1 MSEST
6 ILTSIISRMEAGQSL
21 IEFLCRRF
29 RYHTRE
35 AWVELIREGLVK
47 VNGVQA
53 CPGLILIQNDAVS
66 YEKKGSEPPVNSCF
80 RIIHE
85 EETFLVAFKPGN
97 LPSHSDGNYIKHTFI
112 YLLKEHQK
120 KKGYEGFLSLAH
132 RLDRETSGL
141 IVATKDKQAHR
152 NFAQQF
158 EQGKV
163 EKVYLA
169 VARGIILEDMFEV
182 SGVIIP
188 DPESAIAIKKIVLPW
203 LVNSSGIRA
212 GDAGAEPVVRDKEV
226 NAGEGGKKEGRAS
239 YTRFEVIERL
249 KDATLIRCMPQT
261 GRTNQIRVHLA
272 HTGHPI
278 AGDKIYGRTD
288 SQFLEYVSGAKR
300 GYYEKMPWLETERH
314 MLHAFR
320 LGFSHPVTGVWTV
333 FESPIPSD
341 MLSFIESART
351 I

>member
-6 ILTSIISRMEAGQSL
+6 ILTSIISRIEAGQSL
-21 IEFLCRRF
+21 IDFLCRRF
-29 RYHTRE
+29 RYHTRD
-35 AWVELIREGLVK
+35 AWVVLIRTGGVK

-53 CPGLILIQNDAVS
+53 SPDLILIKNDAVS
-66 YEKKGSEPPVNSCF
+66 YEKTSHEPPVDSGF

-97 LPSHSDGNYIKHTFI
+97 LPSHADGNFIKHTFI

-152 NFAQQF
+152 NLTQQF

-169 VARGIILEDMFEV
+169 VARGIIPENTFEV

-188 DPESAIAIKKIVLPW
+188 DQESEIAVKMIVLPGEE
-203 LVNSSGIRA
+203 NSFGIRA
-212 GDAGAEPVVRDKEV
+212 KEV
-226 NAGEGGKKEGRAS
+226 SAGEGNKKGRVS
-239 YTRFEVIERL
+239 HTRFEVIERL

-272 HTGHPI
+272 HTGHPLV
-278 AGDKIYGRTD
+278 GDKLYGRTD
-288 SQFLEYVSGAKR
+288 SQFLEYVSSVKR
-300 GYYEKMPWLETERH
+300 GCHDKMPWLETERH
-314 MLHAFR
+314 MLHASR
-320 LGFSHPVTGVWTV
+320 LGFSHPLTGVWTV
-333 FESPIPSD
+333 FESPLPSD
-341 MLSFIESART
+341 MRSFIENAR